1 MIAATRKGLKKPW
14 GNRACAR
21 SSMSPASKP
30 VRYARARVVVRR
42 AFRERTA
49 RGIAVQPSRLQVA
62 DDDPFPAEI
71 DAPEQPAGRIQ
82 RAAPRHA
89 VERLVRFRIGPGLL
103 DEYGGGDRAAPENDR
118 GEAQVRLRAAIA
130 VDEMTAARKQRDRH
144 RTELLVPFDVQADR
158 STGVDVRD
166 VVALEEIRFAR
177 EAASLVGELGPDIDA
192 SRELRP

>member
-1 MIAATRKGLKKPW
+1 MTDATRKGFKKPW

-21 SSMSPASKP
+21 SSMSPSSKP
-30 VRYARARVVVRR
+30 VRHARARVVVRC
-42 AFRERTA
+42 AFRERAA

-71 DAPEQPAGRIQ
+71 DAPEQPASRIE

-118 GEAQVRLRAAIA
+118 GKAQIGLCAPIA
-130 VDEMTAARKQRDRH
+130 VDE
-144 RTELLVPFDVQADR
+144 
-158 STGVDVRD
+158 
-166 VVALEEIRFAR
+166 
-177 EAASLVGELGPDIDA
+177 
-192 SRELRP
+192 